1 MKIDFKEIA
10 SNWYNLQ
17 HDYTRYLDGFR
28 KNKLTHFLFFRSNR
42 LRYDNREYRNMPDV
56 IPVGYELEFEYLGC
70 YDVMQ
75 VMGSLEA
82 PRLNRVKIETLQ
94 ENTMLIEVIKEN
106 EVVSCRLTTGEELV
120 ARLKK
125 DKREDGYV
133 ELDTPLIVGRS
144 AEGFGLMPYMMTVN
158 PESTVSIKMEH
169 VLSMA
174 KTNDEISKGY
184 TKQTSKI
191 ETL

>member
-1 MKIDFKEIA
+1 
-10 SNWYNLQ
+10 
-17 HDYTRYLDGFR
+17 
-28 KNKLTHFLFFRSNR
+28 
-42 LRYDNREYRNMPDV
+42 
-56 IPVGYELEFEYLGC
+56 
-70 YDVMQ
+70 
-75 VMGSLEA
+75 
-82 PRLNRVKIETLQ
+82 
-94 ENTMLIEVIKEN
+94 MLIEVIKEN

-144 AEGFGLMPYMMTVN
+144 AEGSGLMSLYDDSES
-158 PESTVSIKMEH
+158 ESTVSIKMEH

>member
-1 MKIDFKEIA
+1 
-10 SNWYNLQ
+10 
-17 HDYTRYLDGFR
+17 
-28 KNKLTHFLFFRSNR
+28 
-42 LRYDNREYRNMPDV
+42 
-56 IPVGYELEFEYLGC
+56 
-70 YDVMQ
+70 
-75 VMGSLEA
+75 
-82 PRLNRVKIETLQ
+82 
-94 ENTMLIEVIKEN
+94 MLIEVIKEN

-158 PESTVSIKMEH
+158 PESTFSIKMEH

>member
-1 MKIDFKEIA
+1 
-10 SNWYNLQ
+10 
-17 HDYTRYLDGFR
+17 
-28 KNKLTHFLFFRSNR
+28 
-42 LRYDNREYRNMPDV
+42 
-56 IPVGYELEFEYLGC
+56 
-70 YDVMQ
+70 
-75 VMGSLEA
+75 
-82 PRLNRVKIETLQ
+82 
-94 ENTMLIEVIKEN
+94 MLIEVIKEN

-125 DKREDGYV
+125 DRRDKDNLV
-133 ELDTPLIVGRS
+133 ELSQPLIVGRS

-158 PESTVSIKMEH
+158 PESTVTIKMEH
-169 VLSMA
+169 ILSMA